1 MGDQQRVSKY
11 DEEEPADWLTQS
23 KYCKYDV
30 KEMEP
35 ADGLLTESQ

>member
-23 KYCKYDV
+23 QYCKYDV
-30 KEMEP
+30 EEMEP